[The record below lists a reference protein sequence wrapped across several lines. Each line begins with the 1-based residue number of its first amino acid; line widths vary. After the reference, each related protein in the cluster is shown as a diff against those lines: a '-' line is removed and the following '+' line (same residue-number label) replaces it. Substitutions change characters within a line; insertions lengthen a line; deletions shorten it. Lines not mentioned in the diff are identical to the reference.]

1 MCRAYQHLPFQT
13 VYITQRAST
22 DLQWTLKHVLMPS
35 TANSSLK
42 YKNRHLEKKSLWLL
56 LHRAQRCMKNAVLHS
71 SATHQRRSREIWSIS
86 NAGFKN
92 GNSYFGRCAV
102 TYVRPPAVAAG
113 FARKWDKTW
122 KKNRQINFPLFFHT
136 NAFSQELT
144 NWHRACLTLFRWN
157 KAGKNLVADKR
168 RFSNCEFWALSSF
181 LPFENDALLF
191 WMTTC
196 DFSSASAACLLKQC
210 NRVLQMLFNA
220 WHIFQLPEFFHVMRF
235 ISKWFHALISIIFAS
250 KEIRTSSFLV
260 SWRA

>member
-1 MCRAYQHLPFQT
+1 
-13 VYITQRAST
+13 
-22 DLQWTLKHVLMPS
+22 MPS

-122 KKNRQINFPLFFHT
+122 KKKP
-136 NAFSQELT
+136 
-144 NWHRACLTLFRWN
+144 
-157 KAGKNLVADKR
+157 LVA
-168 RFSNCEFWALSSF
+168 RFARVNGVHFPKNWQIDIELLSDPFQMEQGRQESRGGQEEVQQLRILSPVIILAIWKWRATFLNDNLRFFFRLRSLLAKAMQQSF
-181 LPFENDALLF
+181 TNVIQRLAYF
-191 WMTTC
+191 
-196 DFSSASAACLLKQC
+196 SAS
-210 NRVLQMLFNA
+210 RVLPC
-220 WHIFQLPEFFHVMRF
+220 H
-235 ISKWFHALISIIFAS
+235 
-250 KEIRTSSFLV
+250 EIHF
-260 SWRA
+260 

>member
-1 MCRAYQHLPFQT
+1 MWGLRRWLL
-13 VYITQRAST
+13 ASLGNGT
-22 DLQWTLKHVLMPS
+22 K
-35 TANSSLK
+35 
-42 YKNRHLEKKSLWLL
+42 LEKK
-56 LHRAQRCMKNAVLHS
+56 N
-71 SATHQRRSREIWSIS
+71 RE
-86 NAGFKN
+86 
-92 GNSYFGRCAV
+92 
-102 TYVRPPAVAAG
+102 
-113 FARKWDKTW
+113 
-122 KKNRQINFPLFFHT
+122 INFPLFFHT
-136 NAFSQELT
+136 HDFDMKIENTSCSLRSRKWNAFSQELT